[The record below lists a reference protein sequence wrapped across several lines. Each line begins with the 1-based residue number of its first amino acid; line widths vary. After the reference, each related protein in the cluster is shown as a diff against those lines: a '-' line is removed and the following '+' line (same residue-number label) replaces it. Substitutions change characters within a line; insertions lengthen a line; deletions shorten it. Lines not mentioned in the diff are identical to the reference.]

1 MRYSEVASEPAE
13 EFLLVED
20 DEAPFAGPSNS
31 NYLTSSPSTGW
42 NTTRVIHVFIIV
54 VCILSTAGS
63 ILFAIFNGGT
73 RSATKA
79 AILEVTTVPSPTVA
93 NNKANVSVS
102 SSSTSVSSAE
112 NTTVTSSIEKAVNG
126 TGPRKNSN
134 EEYVEAKA
142 MALEESAVDLL
153 PRQISS
159 YQHLVSPSIYLFK

>member
-1 MRYSEVASEPAE
+1 
-13 EFLLVED
+13 
-20 DEAPFAGPSNS
+20 
-31 NYLTSSPSTGW
+31 
-42 NTTRVIHVFIIV
+42 
-54 VCILSTAGS
+54 
-63 ILFAIFNGGT
+63 
-73 RSATKA
+73 
-79 AILEVTTVPSPTVA
+79 VA
-93 NNKANVSVS
+93 NDKANVSVS

-159 YQHLVSPSIYLFK
+159 YQHLVSPSIYLFE